1 MILQLQSS
9 DLYNDRN
16 WLFNQYVIQ
25 KKSIGEIARILLGD
39 IKMTEK
45 EVKKQKEIDRS
56 LERFML
62 SPESIVIL
70 KKGGKTVC
78 DPKDKTCK
86 IEE

>member
-1 MILQLQSS
+1 
-9 DLYNDRN
+9 
-16 WLFNQYVIQ
+16 
-25 KKSIGEIARILLGD
+25 
-39 IKMTEK
+39 MTEK
-45 EVKKQKEIDRS
+45 DTKKFEKVDRS
-56 LERFML
+56 MERFML